1 MDLSPALLAG
11 FVDELEK
18 ISASHGR
25 AVVGKGRKGARPISA
40 ANLVDKHNK
49 GTWLK
54 KADSMG
60 NPQDVRGD
68 AGDDPGAAKIPH
80 RAGETP
86 TKGDDNVSVG
96 QKTGMSR
103 LRRETEVVPEPLSTP
118 NRPPG
123 GHRFVMNVAGS
134 PVGYMDVRNGQV
146 DSSGIQDTRF
156 KGMGLGKKMYG
167 ETMRRMPGQSLLS
180 DGSVSDEATHVW
192 ESMRKKPG
200 YKVEMPNGPAKKGV
214 FFNTPENGSLRA
226 LYKGSLPAAAG
237 IATDLSEPAIAP
249 AAARAGGLMGAV
261 GGRLRG
267 LAGRI
272 LSKVAAEKTG
282 MVPGANTQ
290 TSPMTSGEDL
300 RGAVLGKLRQSGDV
314 PSQDSSI
321 ATDQPNNR
329 IEPRAQA
336 FTSDPS
342 AKRTKR
348 GDVPTSDRN
357 MNLVD
362 RNDLREGTT
371 TVTGLGQSSTNIGA
385 FNSPAEAT

>member
-96 QKTGMSR
+96 QKTGM
-103 LRRETEVVPEPLSTP
+103 
-118 NRPPG
+118 
-123 GHRFVMNVAGS
+123 
-134 PVGYMDVRNGQV
+134 
-146 DSSGIQDTRF
+146 
-156 KGMGLGKKMYG
+156 
-167 ETMRRMPGQSLLS
+167 
-180 DGSVSDEATHVW
+180 
-192 ESMRKKPG
+192 
-200 YKVEMPNGPAKKGV
+200 
-214 FFNTPENGSLRA
+214 
-226 LYKGSLPAAAG
+226 
-237 IATDLSEPAIAP
+237 
-249 AAARAGGLMGAV
+249 
-261 GGRLRG
+261 
-267 LAGRI
+267 
-272 LSKVAAEKTG
+272 
-282 MVPGANTQ
+282 VPGANTQ

-342 AKRTKR
+342 AKRPKR